1 MNERE
6 RLTSFYAGL
15 GDEEL
20 IKIGS
25 QFDPLSDEAQVSLRE
40 EFERRSLDAPEL
52 EEPPNSFELQ
62 ELVTIRT
69 FRDPSD
75 AMMAKSV
82 LDSAEVPCF
91 LKAENT
97 VRIQWVWSNLI
108 GGIRL
113 QVRPADVEIAEQ
125 LLSQEVSPTIE
136 LEDGKVYEQPCC
148 PFCTSLDIR
157 FEAQNENVRLAP
169 VLALASILVG
179 VPIAFPKNRWTC
191 HTCRKEWNDSAPK
204 DISSDSE

>member
-6 RLTSFYAGL
+6 RLASFYAGL
-15 GDEEL
+15 TDEEL

-25 QFDPLSDEAQVSLRE
+25 QFDLLTDEAQILLRE
-40 EFERRSLDAPEL
+40 EFDRRSLEAPEL
-52 EEPPNSFELQ
+52 EEPPDSFELQ

-82 LDSAEVPCF
+82 LDSADIPCF
-91 LKAENT
+91 LKDENT

-113 QVRPADVEIAEQ
+113 QVRPQDVETGEQ
-125 LLSQEVSPTIE
+125 LLSQEVLPTIE
-136 LEDGKVYEQPCC
+136 LEDGDVYEQPRCLY
-148 PFCTSLDIR
+148 CTSLDIS
-157 FEAQNENVRLAP
+157 FEALNEKVGL
-169 VLALASILVG
+169 VSILVA
-179 VPIAFPKNRWTC
+179 VPIPFPKNRWTC
-191 HTCRKEWNDSAPK
+191 HTCRREWNDSDVQDA
-204 DISSDSE
+204 SESK

>member
-6 RLTSFYAGL
+6 GLASFYASIS
-15 GDEEL
+15 DEEL

-25 QFDPLSDEAQVSLRE
+25 QFESLTAEAQIMLRE

-52 EEPPNSFELQ
+52 EELPDSIELQ

-91 LKAENT
+91 LKDENT
-97 VRIQWVWSNLI
+97 VRIQWVWSNLL

-125 LLSQEVSPTIE
+125 LLSQEISPTIE
-136 LEDGKVYEQPCC
+136 LEDGKVYEQPRC
-148 PFCTSLDIR
+148 PYCTSLDIR
-157 FEAQNENVRLAP
+157 FEARHENVRLAP
-169 VLALASILVG
+169 VLGLASILVG

-191 HTCRKEWNDSAPK
+191 RTCRGEWSDSASK
-204 DISSDSE
+204 DIPPDSE